1 MVLLVFVSALLM
13 TLDHRQQLLEP
24 VRQGL
29 AAAVY
34 PIRLA
39 ANLPS
44 EVGDFVNRQLESR
57 RDLRETNARLRS
69 QVLLYQAR
77 LQKLD
82 ALEVENIRLRQLLD
96 SSYEVG
102 ESVVI
107 AEQLRVDLD
116 PYTHLI
122 QIDKGATEGVFLGQ
136 PVLDANGVIG
146 QVDRIGP
153 LSATVRLVTDPSHAI
168 PVQVN
173 RNGVRTVAMGTGNL
187 RRLELTSLPNNTDIV
202 AGDLLVTSG
211 LGGRFPS
218 GYPVARVTSVK
229 VDPGRE
235 FAQVTAVPTGAL
247 DRTQEVLLIRRASDG
262 LRLAQPAEGSGSS
275 PAEEGWEPGS

>member
-1 MVLLVFVSALLM
+1 MLLVLVSALLM

-39 ANLPS
+39 ANMPS

-122 QIDKGATEGVFLGQ
+122 QIDKGATEGAFLGQ

-153 LSATVRLVTDPSHAI
+153 LSATVRLITDPSHAI

-187 RRLELTSLPNNTDIV
+187 SRLELTSLPNNTDIV

-262 LRLAQPAEGSGSS
+262 LRLAQPAEGSG
-275 PAEEGWEPGS
+275 PNAAEEGWEPGS

>member
-1 MVLLVFVSALLM
+1 MLVLVSALLM

-39 ANLPS
+39 ANMPS

-187 RRLELTSLPNNTDIV
+187 SRLELTSLPNNTDIV
-202 AGDLLVTSG
+202 EGDLLVTSG

-229 VDPGRE
+229 LDPGRE

-262 LRLAQPAEGSGSS
+262 LRLAQPAEGSGPSA
-275 PAEEGWEPGS
+275 AEEGWEPGS